1 MTVSYALLGLLNE
14 ADRHGYD
21 LKQSYD
27 RRFGA
32 ARPLRFGQVYR
43 TLAQLERDGLITVIG
58 VEQGAG
64 PDRKRYSITA
74 DGVTDLERWLSEP
87 EDPQPQ
93 LQTVLFTKVVL
104 ALLSGQPAEAF
115 LEAQRQRHLA
125 VVGREDAGEAV
136 QQCGLS
142 GAAGPHHGEHL
153 ALGDRDVDPAQRRR
167 PPEAL
172 VQPPPDQQRLVAGH
186 SSISAASVSRR
197 PAAWSIQRRSASMW
211 KSW

>member
-43 TLAQLERDGLITVIG
+43 TLAQLERDGLITVAG

-64 PDRKRYSITA
+64 PDRKRYSITP
-74 DGVTDLERWLSEP
+74 DGVTDLERWMSEP

-93 LQTVLFTKVVL
+93 LQTRLFTKVVV
-104 ALLSGQPAEAF
+104 ALLSGKPADPF
-115 LEAQRQRHLA
+115 LEDQRQRHLA
-125 VVGREDAGEAV
+125 VMRD
-136 QQCGLS
+136 LT
-142 GAAGPHHGEHL
+142 AA
-153 ALGDRDVDPAQRRR
+153 
-167 PPEAL
+167 
-172 VQPPPDQQRLVAGH
+172 
-186 SSISAASVSRR
+186 
-197 PAAWSIQRRSASMW
+197 RRSASLRDGMLIDYQLFHIEADLRW
-211 KSW
+211 IDHAAGRLETLAADIQL